1 MKLDSETV
9 MSIMENSSMYELSRE
24 DLDEAMRYIFNSE
37 KKDDREVA
45 ITDIQE
51 AMAIY
56 DFSDS
61 AEEAAEKLKEAG
73 YADIVKTFVVKF
85 ADIQKYFK

>member
-1 MKLDSETV
+1 
-9 MSIMENSSMYELSRE
+9 MYELYSE

-37 KKDDREVA
+37 IEDEREMN
-45 ITDIQE
+45 ITSIQE

-61 AEEAAEKLKEAG
+61 AEEAAQKLKEAG
-73 YADIVKTFVVKF
+73 YEDIVKMFIVKF
-85 ADIQKYFK
+85 ADIQQYFK